1 MAIRDLYTPYSYQED
16 AIAQAL
22 ASKKPC
28 IAIIGPPGSGKSM
41 VNLLLAEHYPK
52 AVILCVTKQ
61 LQRQYENYHIPDVR
75 SVSGKNNYPCPAG
88 YAVDCETANDMDKCR
103 GCQYK
108 AELSCPYWL
117 AEAEADDAPIAIT
130 NYSYYFMQTYFGNA
144 LHNRHSVIFDEAHE
158 FDRTMLGLMDVEWN
172 RNYDEP
178 KLGFKL
184 PATFSKHQWK
194 EASKLAIAK
203 LGKDKES
210 KKLLTKFALTNI
222 AFSQEDAWIFE
233 MEGRII
239 RIRPKWVSPDW
250 TKELIKK
257 APKVILSSATFY
269 PPYVGSLLGFR
280 EDEIEVIE
288 MPSTFPPE
296 YRPFIFKKV
305 ARVSTHKG
313 TPEESIE
320 LDKLVLEID
329 RIMAEHHKEKGLLH
343 TVSYKLRDEILKRT
357 RFPERFM
364 THDSTSRQTVIDAFR
379 KAPAG
384 VMLASP
390 SMTTGVDF
398 PYDQLNYQIIAK
410 LPVPS
415 LGDKRVV
422 IRKEERKEI
431 HDAEVRNTL
440 IQMYGRAMRGKDDFG
455 ITYVLDTWAHYFYQ
469 NNITKFPRYVREA
482 VIVL

>member
-1 MAIRDLYTPYSYQED
+1 MAIRDLYTPYAAQEE
-16 AIAQAL
+16 AVARAV
-22 ASKKPC
+22 ASTKPC

-41 VNLLLAEHYPK
+41 VNLLLAEYYPK
-52 AVILCVTKQ
+52 SVILCVTKQ
-61 LQRQYENYHIPDVR
+61 LQRQYEDYKIPDVK
-75 SVSGKNNYPCPAG
+75 SVSGKNNYPCIAG
-88 YAVDCETANDMDKCR
+88 YAADCEAANDRNLCR
-103 GCQYK
+103 SCSYK
-108 AELSCPYWL
+108 VDLSCPYWA
-117 AEAEADDAPIAIT
+117 AEAEADEAPIAVT

-172 RNYDEP
+172 RNYDERL
-178 KLGFKL
+178 LGFKL
-184 PATFSKHQWK
+184 PRVFNRQQWQ
-194 EASKLAIAK
+194 EAAKLAISK

-210 KKLLTKFALTNI
+210 KKLLTKFALTEI

-233 MEGRII
+233 MEGRLIT
-239 RIRPKWVSPDW
+239 IRPKWVSPDW
-250 TKELIKK
+250 TKGMIEN
-257 APKVILSSATFY
+257 AHKVILSSATFY

-280 EDEIEVIE
+280 EDQIETIE
-288 MPSTFPPE
+288 MPSTFPLE

-313 TPEESIE
+313 TSEEALE

-329 RIMAEHHKEKGLLH
+329 RIMAEHHAEKGLLH

-357 RFPERFM
+357 RFPGRFM
-364 THDSTSRQTVIDAFR
+364 THDSSSRQAVIDAFR

-384 VMLASP
+384 TILASP

-440 IQMYGRAMRGKDDFG
+440 IQMYGRAMRSKDDFG
-455 ITYVLDTWAHYFYQ
+455 LTYCLDTWAHYFYQ
-469 NNITKFPRYVREA
+469 NNMAKFPRYVREA
-482 VIVL
+482 VITL